1 MTIITSTS
9 DLARAI
15 PGRRH
20 NELRSTFVKV
30 FSELVAK
37 GVLRID
43 RNGPDALANWHSII
57 PPGEVL
63 AQETAYRDGKGRPG
77 VHIELT
83 YLACLIL
90 LARSQS
96 PTDSEALAEA
106 VSQAKEAAI
115 LPHESSR
122 PGSRR

>member
-1 MTIITSTS
+1 MITSTS
-9 DLARAI
+9 DLAQAI

-30 FSELVAK
+30 LNELAAR
-37 GVLRID
+37 GALRID
-43 RNGPDALANWHSII
+43 RSRPEALASWHSIL
-57 PPGEVL
+57 PQGEAL
-63 AQETAYRDGKGRPG
+63 AQEAAYRDRRGRPG

-96 PTDSEALAEA
+96 LTDSEALAQA
-106 VSQAKEAAI
+106 MTQAKGAATSWWC
-115 LPHESSR
+115 PR
-122 PGSRR
+122 